1 MTFSIRAYRPDDEA
15 AWLQCRLTSFFAT
28 DYYDDVKTQKTTLEP
43 DGLELVAETDGAIV
57 GILDIEIDGQAAT
70 IDTVAVS
77 PVAQRMG
84 VASSLLGAALDL
96 LPRAVTTLDAW
107 TREMPAANH
116 WYQRHGFVENYRYL
130 HVYRSDGDPSLPAP
144 AGMSEPVH
152 AFLHA
157 PIERELELRAQ
168 FSRVYV
174 CRQYVRTLG

>member
-1 MTFSIRAYRPDDEA
+1 MNFSIRPYRPDDEA
-15 AWLQCRLTSFFAT
+15 GWLQCRLTSFFAT
-28 DYYDDVKTQKTTLEP
+28 DYYDDVKTRKTVLEP
-43 DGLELVAETDGAIV
+43 GGLELVAETNEAIV
-57 GILDIEIDGQAAT
+57 GILDIEIDGPAAT

-77 PVAQRMG
+77 PAAQRMG
-84 VASSLLGAALDL
+84 VATSLLQTALGR

-107 TREMPAANH
+107 TRETPAAND

-157 PIERELELRAQ
+157 PIERERELRAQ

-174 CRQYVRTLG
+174 CRQYIRTLR

>member
-1 MTFSIRAYRPDDEA
+1 MNFSIRPYRPDDEA

-28 DYYDDVKTQKTTLEP
+28 DYYDDVKTRKTVLEP
-43 DGLELVAETDGAIV
+43 GSLELVAETDGVIV
-57 GILDIEIDGQAAT
+57 GILDIEIDGPAAT

-77 PVAQRMG
+77 PAAQRTG
-84 VASSLLGAALDL
+84 VASSLLETALGR

-107 TREMPAANH
+107 TRETPAAND

-144 AGMSEPVH
+144 AGMSEPVL

-174 CRQYVRTLG
+174 CRQYIRALQ